1 MPGLLPLHSESQRWV
16 DASIPRKP
24 LLDWREMVIK
34 GMHFC
39 GALKLARRLSS
50 THQIRAGS
58 VLPFLPLERV
68 TSAKFVILCYHGIG
82 EAGNPLSFAPT
93 RALFD
98 AQMRFLRENFR
109 VVSLEQACQEL
120 RGKSK
125 TEPGIVITLDD
136 GYRSAYT
143 LAFPT
148 LQKYKL
154 PATIYLTLESVETGQ
169 VAWYDRVFLAMALAP
184 SGELQLDLQGPWR
197 FQLDSTAD
205 RLRAAVEVV
214 ALLRT
219 LPNSERRACCALL
232 ENKIGLPQN
241 ALSNRVLNWDE
252 IRTMHDAGITFG
264 SHTLTH
270 PVVSRLLPQEL
281 KRELNDSKCLLE
293 RNLGA
298 QVLDFAFPFGKVSDC
313 GAAAVEMLARCG
325 YRSAVTTVP
334 GVNTPQVNPYELR
347 RLQVGFDGS
356 LARFA
361 FDLSRAFLRM
371 EVPHALNALP
381 PDSQVP
387 VDVAPPSSIGGTLGN
402 ADA

>member
-1 MPGLLPLHSESQRWV
+1 V
-16 DASIPRKP
+16 DASIPHRP

-34 GMHFC
+34 TLHYS
-39 GALKLARRLSS
+39 GALKLARRLSE

-58 VLPFLPLERV
+58 ALPFLHLERV

-82 EAGNPLSFAPT
+82 EAGNPLGFAPP
-93 RALFD
+93 RELFE

-120 RGKSK
+120 RGNSR
-125 TEPGIVITLDD
+125 TEQGIVITFDD

-143 LAFPT
+143 QAFPI

-154 PATIYLTLESVETGQ
+154 PATIYLTLESIETGQ

-184 SGELQLDLQGPWR
+184 SGELHLDLQGPWR
-197 FQLDSTAD
+197 FQLHTTAD
-205 RLRAAVEVV
+205 RLRAAVELV

-219 LPNSERRACCALL
+219 LPNSERRKYCALL
-232 ENKIGLPQN
+232 ENKVGLPQN

-252 IRTMHDAGITFG
+252 IRTMHNAGITFG

-281 KRELNDSKCLLE
+281 KHELSDSKNLLE
-293 RNLGA
+293 RNLGVP
-298 QVLDFAFPFGKVSDC
+298 VLDFAFPFGKASDC
-313 GAAAVEMLARCG
+313 GVAAVEMLARCG
-325 YRSAVTTVP
+325 YRSAVTTVS
-334 GVNTPQVNPYELR
+334 GVNTPEVNSYELR
-347 RLQVGFDGS
+347 RMQVGFDGS

-371 EVPHALNALP
+371 EEPHLLNAVP
-381 PDSQVP
+381 ADSR
-387 VDVAPPSSIGGTLGN
+387 VAVGGKPPSSIGGALGDP
-402 ADA
+402 DA